1 MRKKPVRNPCILDQ
15 PPHQDAIVA
24 NENLVRRALLKMFHN
39 HHSDWHPEW
48 EMNRTCLQKKK
59 PREHLVHTLK
69 GVETKKTKNKQKKT
83 ENHMMTFN
91 ADHNLMQY
99 D

>member
-1 MRKKPVRNPCILDQ
+1 MRKKPVRNPRTLDQ

-24 NENLVRRALLKMFHN
+24 NETLVRRALLVTAILSGGEPNMFLRIEAEGALCSHFERGG
-39 HHSDWHPEW
+39 D
-48 EMNRTCLQKKK
+48 QKK
-59 PREHLVHTLK
+59 
-69 GVETKKTKNKQKKT
+69 QKET